1 LVDLLLPWTHSGFR
15 VHDAGWAQYTT
26 ARLSG
31 IVSDPSGAVVAGA
44 AITVHDVGTGYTQ
57 TANSTS
63 AGQYLFPSLPVGTYQ
78 ITVSMAGYKSYVQKG
93 IVLSVDQAAA
103 LNVQLQVG
111 TVSQEV
117 VVTANS
123 SLVTTD
129 SATSVS

>member
-1 LVDLLLPWTHSGFR
+1 
-15 VHDAGWAQYTT
+15 
-26 ARLSG
+26 
-31 IVSDPSGAVVAGA
+31 
-44 AITVHDVGTGYTQ
+44 
-57 TANSTS
+57 
-63 AGQYLFPSLPVGTYQ
+63 
-78 ITVSMAGYKSYVQKG
+78 MAGYKSYVQKG

-129 SATSVS
+129 SATVGQLIDEQEIKDYR